1 MTRPRVRVGIVSW
14 NTADLLDACL
24 AALPEALSG
33 LDADVVVVDNAS
45 ADGSADV
52 AARHA
57 GVRVVRNEDNEGYA
71 RAMNR
76 AFAGTDADVLVAL
89 NPDTVPPPGSL
100 TELVTRLLAEHDVAL
115 VVPRLRN
122 LDGSVQHSV
131 YRFPSLAVAAAGGL
145 LPAALHGGRIGRR
158 FCLEGHTPHDA
169 ASDIDWA
176 IGAVH
181 VLRRDAL
188 GGDLAYSERWFMYVE
203 DLDLCW
209 RLRRGGW
216 RVRFEPAVDIPH
228 VGNAAGAQAWGERRT
243 ARWLD
248 ATYDWYA
255 VVRGPRAARA
265 WGAVNAVGVAAKL
278 VGTRLVLAARVPWR
292 REQRWWWYGQLRSWL
307 PIHVRK
313 VVRGPFAAQ
322 V

>member
-1 MTRPRVRVGIVSW
+1 VTRPRVRLGIVSW
-14 NTADLLDACL
+14 NTAELLDECL
-24 AALPEALSG
+24 AALPEALRG
-33 LDADVVVVDNAS
+33 IDAEVVVVDNAS
-45 ADGSADV
+45 TDGSADA

-57 GVRVVRNEDNEGYA
+57 GVRVVRNADNEGYA

-76 AFAGTDADVLVAL
+76 ALAGTDADVLVAL
-89 NPDTVPPPGSL
+89 NPDTVPGPGSL
-100 TELVTRLLAEHDVAL
+100 TELVTRLLSEPDVAL

-131 YRFPSLAVAAAGGL
+131 YRFPSLAVASAVGL
-145 LPAALHGGRIGRR
+145 LPAALHGGRVGRR
-158 FCLEGHTPHDA
+158 FCLEGHTPHDTP
-169 ASDIDWA
+169 SDIDWA

-188 GGDLAYSERWFMYVE
+188 GGDLPYSERWFMYVE

-209 RLRRGGW
+209 RLHGRGW
-216 RVRFEPAVDIPH
+216 RIRFEPSVDIVH

-243 ARWLD
+243 AHWLD

-255 VVRGPRAARA
+255 VERGPRAARV

-278 VGTRLVLAARVPWR
+278 VGTRLVLAARVSGR
-292 REQRWWWYGQLRSWL
+292 REQRWWWYGQLRSLL

-313 VVRGPFAAQ
+313 VVCRTFATQA
-322 V
+322 